1 MDHTAI
7 ERVPA
12 VRNHW
17 WWRPGWREG
26 RHYYAC
32 HLSFEDQPELHS
44 LVDHYQGALKTFPV
58 LDLIPRPWLH
68 LTMQGI
74 GFTDEISNE
83 TVEKIEDA
91 LRSELRRTTP
101 PVVTFHRPVIVPE
114 AIYLPAVPA
123 TQIQELRTTCR
134 TAITTTQA
142 IEPDSRPYRPHVSVA
157 YVNTE
162 SATEHIA
169 QTLDMIDA
177 DPVEVT
183 ISDVSLMVFHRD
195 RRMYE
200 WTKAIRIP
208 IGNNPA

>member
-1 MDHTAI
+1 
-7 ERVPA
+7 
-12 VRNHW
+12 
-17 WWRPGWREG
+17 
-26 RHYYAC
+26 
-32 HLSFEDQPELHS
+32 
-44 LVDHYQGALKTFPV
+44 
-58 LDLIPRPWLH
+58 
-68 LTMQGI
+68 MQGI
-74 GFTDEISNE
+74 GFTDKISNGTME
-83 TVEKIEDA
+83 EIEHA

-123 TQIQELRTTCR
+123 TQIQDLRSACR

-142 IEPDSRPYRPHVSVA
+142 INPDSRPYRPHVSVA

-169 QTLDMIDA
+169 QTLDMIEA

-183 ISDVSLMVFHRD
+183 ISHVSLMVFHRD

-200 WTKAIRIP
+200 WTQAIRIP
-208 IGNNPA
+208 IGNSSA